1 MKLETAPSL
10 STEGATGVAKDG
22 RRSSRASQKDSQR
35 TNSMEKPLEV
45 IEETG
50 RSSITAM
57 GENQR
62 RAEKGK
68 GRKGKWQEEG

>member
-10 STEGATGVAKDG
+10 STEGATRVAKDG
-22 RRSSRASQKDSQR
+22 RRSSQKDSQR

-50 RSSITAM
+50 RSSITAI
-57 GENQR
+57 GENQQ
-62 RAEKGK
+62 RAGKGE